1 MSATQTSWS
10 HFRKSDADPVAA
22 FRAFAAGL
30 SDKPVTR
37 AMAQAVVA
45 HINSLIEGVDT
56 RDEMIHSLIDE
67 AVTDSL
73 GGVR

>member
-1 MSATQTSWS
+1 MSATQTSWTY
-10 HFRKSDADPVAA
+10 FRQTDADPVAA
-22 FRAFAAGL
+22 FRAFAAGE
-30 SDKPVTR
+30 SDRPVTR

-45 HINSLIEGVDT
+45 HINSLIEGVDS
-56 RDEMIHSLIDE
+56 RDEMIHNLIDE